1 MFQEDFIIGY
11 KPHKEDL
18 EKKETEVFFQPSQG
32 TFKKV
37 MNLLT
42 LTNKEASKKFFKYR
56 SL

>member
-32 TFKKV
+32 TIKKIV
-37 MNLLT
+37 LRLLT
-42 LTNKEASKKFFKYR
+42 LILKKDLQKFFR
-56 SL
+56 V